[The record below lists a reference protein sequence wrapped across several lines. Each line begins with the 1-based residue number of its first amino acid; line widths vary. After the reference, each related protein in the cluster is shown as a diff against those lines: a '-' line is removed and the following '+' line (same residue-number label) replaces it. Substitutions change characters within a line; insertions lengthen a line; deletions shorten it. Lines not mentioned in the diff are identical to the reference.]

1 MSGVV
6 WSLRKRIAFRFGF
19 CLAVLY
25 VYPAPFGYIPKTETV
40 AEWLGKPWEWLAI
53 KFCELAFGETPVI
66 QPTGS
71 GDTLFA
77 WTGFLLMLILA
88 ALACGVWSAL
98 DRKRLAYPR
107 LATATWI
114 SLRYLLAFTLFSY
127 GFAKIINT
135 QFPAPGP
142 GRFDQRIGD
151 MSPMGMLWT
160 FQGSSQPYTIFG
172 GLCEALAGTLLLWR
186 RTATLGAIIAIGVM
200 TNVVMLNF
208 CYDVPVKL
216 YSSQLLIIAVVIA
229 MPQLKRLVLAV
240 LGYPAGEVPP
250 RIRSSVRMERLR
262 LVAKI
267 FVLAALVYSIR
278 ESVVASRAWRRGPNE
293 LVGIWKVDTFSDGG
307 VEQPALVANEK
318 RWCKL
323 ILTEWGM
330 RTKNCADVG
339 VPMMAEVLPAA
350 QSILVTNP
358 QTSEVAL
365 WHYRREGERLTIDAG
380 RVHATL
386 TRAPAPLL
394 VTRGFHWEQELPFNR

>member
-40 AEWLGKPWEWLAI
+40 AEWLGKPWEWLSI
-53 KFCELAFGETPVI
+53 KFCELTFGETPVI
-66 QPTGS
+66 QQTGS

-77 WTGFLLMLILA
+77 WTSFLLMLILA
-88 ALACGVWSAL
+88 AVACAVWSAL

-114 SLRYLLAFTLFSY
+114 GLRYVLAFTLFGY

-135 QFPAPGP
+135 QFPAPSF
-142 GRFDQRIGD
+142 GRLDQRIGD

-160 FQGSSQPYTIFG
+160 FQGSSHPYTIFG
-172 GLCEALAGTLLLWR
+172 GLCEALAATLLLWR
-186 RTATLGAIIAIGVM
+186 RTATLGAIVAIGVM

-216 YSSQLLIIAVVIA
+216 FSMQLLVMAVIIA
-229 MPQLKRLVLAV
+229 MPQLKRLTLAV
-240 LGYPAGEVPP
+240 FGHAVSEVPP
-250 RIRSSVRMERLR
+250 RVRSSARVERLR

-267 FVLAALVYSIR
+267 FVLAVLVYSIR
-278 ESVVASRAWRRGPNE
+278 ESVTASRAWVRSPNE

-307 VEQPALVANEK
+307 VEVLDVVTNDK

-323 ILTEWGM
+323 LVTEWGV
-330 RTKNCADVG
+330 RAKSCGDVSA
-339 VPMMAEVLPAA
+339 PLLAEVLPAA
-350 QSILVTNP
+350 QGILVTNP
-358 QTSEVAL
+358 QTQSVEL
-365 WHYRREGERLTIDAG
+365 WHYRRNGDHLVIDAG
-380 RVHATL
+380 RLHVTL

-394 VTRGFHWEQELPFNR
+394 VTRGFHWVQELPFNR